1 MKKKI
6 MFFVLLIM
14 FIFIFSRLELLAF
27 HDRKMQI
34 QPKMQIDKDDTDDT
48 YKTVLRRFAMV
59 VGANNGG
66 RGRVKLQYAIAD
78 AKSILKVLEDMGG
91 VSPDDSRLLIEP
103 NRETFFWEVKRLR
116 DRIKRARADHR
127 RVEVILYYSGH
138 SDEKNILLG
147 KEKVSYKDFKDE
159 ITRMDAD
166 VRIAILDSC
175 ASGAFTLLKGGKKK
189 APFLVDTAYDMKGYA
204 FITSSSSDEAS
215 QESARLEGSFFT
227 HYFTSGLRGAADMS
241 QDGKVTL
248 NEAYQFAF
256 NETLAQTTETVS
268 GPQHPNC
275 NIQMS
280 GKGDVVMTEIG
291 KSSALLR
298 ISKNVSGRLF
308 IHNQQNVLVVELNKP
323 LGRSIELGMDAG
335 KYRIINIVEGNIFE
349 TKIHLP
355 KGKSV
360 ELDIDQ
366 FYKSK
371 KIDTV
376 ARGDLNA
383 RSRRTV
389 LQKRGK
395 SHIYA
400 GISTKSTSINGDT
413 AVLMGFHLGLTFRQ
427 RFSVGFAGY
436 GKVNMPPGLPGYGG
450 VTVEYSFNPWKKFHY
465 KVGALMGSGTG
476 DSGIFYLFEP
486 EVKLVMNLSQT
497 VRIGLGISIPITDNK
512 STGLKNP
519 SLALDFQFGK

>member
-1 MKKKI
+1 MKKRI
-6 MFFVLLIM
+6 IFLIL
-14 FIFIFSRLELLAF
+14 FIIFILNGLDLLAGQN
-27 HDRKMQI
+27 REKQT
-34 QPKMQIDKDDTDDT
+34 QKETNRGDTD
-48 YKTVLRRFAMV
+48 KTVLRRFAMV

-66 RGRVKLQYAIAD
+66 RGRVKLQYAVED

-116 DRIKRARADHR
+116 DRIKRARAEHR

-147 KEKVSYKDFKDE
+147 KEKVSYKDFRDE
-159 ITRMDAD
+159 ITSMDAD

-308 IHNQQNVLVVELNKP
+308 IHNQQHVLVVELNKP

-355 KGKSV
+355 KGTSV

-389 LQKRGK
+389 LQRRGK
-395 SHIYA
+395 PHLYREIT
-400 GISTKSTSINGDT
+400 TKSTKIYGDI
-413 AVLMGFHLGLTFRQ
+413 AVLIGLNLGWTFNQ
-427 RFSVGFAGY
+427 RVSVGFAGY
-436 GKVNMPPGLPGYGG
+436 GKANMPPGLPGYGG
-450 VTVEYSFNPWKKFHY
+450 VTFRFIFNPRNKFHFH
-465 KVGALMGSGTG
+465 VGALLGSG
-476 DSGIFYLFEP
+476 SGGGGVFYIFEP
-486 EVKLVMNLSQT
+486 EVNVVMNLT
-497 VRIGLGISIPITDNK
+497 HGIRVGMGITIPMTDKKYN
-512 STGLKNP
+512 GLKNP
-519 SLALDFQFGK
+519 AFALSLQFGK